1 MYDAVETK
9 RPGVYPTDMQK
20 PEQKAADRRQNY
32 AQRLRIAVRRAHDP
46 LFSLLKSPPEETRP
60 PPTPQQ

>member
-1 MYDAVETK
+1 MPRWK
-9 RPGVYPTDMQK
+9 RNGAGRIQANMQT

-32 AQRLRIAVRRAHDP
+32 AQRLRVAVRKAHDP

>member
-1 MYDAVETK
+1 MPRWK
-9 RPGVYPTDMQK
+9 RNGARCIQAGMQK

-46 LFSLLKSPPEETRP
+46 LFSLLKSPTEENQNRP
-60 PPTPQQ
+60 PPTPQ